1 MLTRL
6 RLTSSTSC
14 SVATSRF
21 PLSVDL
27 LAEYRQVLHRR
38 RVHARPGLTAEEVD
52 SILARLATNAII
64 RETTEA
70 QVRAPDPDDQHQWNL
85 LASVP
90 EAILVTGDATLIR
103 EAPRQASVVL
113 PRTFVESL

>member
-1 MLTRL
+1 MTLL
-6 RLTSSTSC
+6 RRKS
-14 SVATSRF
+14 
-21 PLSVDL
+21 
-27 LAEYRQVLHRR
+27 YR
-38 RVHARPGLTAEEVD
+38 RVALQ
-52 SILARLATNAII
+52 II

-90 EAILVTGDATLIR
+90 EAILATGVATLIR